1 MFTIRSI
8 SISISSNW
16 SNRIPKIKNLY
27 RPSTFQ
33 QQYRTIKLFTYTTT
47 PSKVGLQKLTDYKN
61 FIISD
66 PESCQVHLIDSDS
79 IESQSSS
86 IQDDEKTTIANIKP
100 NPIKKTNL
108 KWILENHIQ
117 HGTFLARPANRHN
130 SNQYYLQ
137 KISEEEITKPMP
149 ASRGLKSA
157 PGGYASARRV
167 KLFPF
172 HATHDW
178 HHIQKQLRIARAWL
192 QGSKRAVVE
201 IHVFL
206 DRKKHAIKNEEEIR
220 KIPDKCLHL
229 RPDVIVKAMPR
240 GTQITIEPQT
250 NGGEYCWVMS
260 RHEGECRNL
269 SARFENKRKLETRKQ
284 RLLLEK
290 GDGDGEGEESEDG
303 ISLKRSRDGAKQV
316 LEKRRKKKT
325 MGS

>member
-8 SISISSNW
+8 SSTWSIQ
-16 SNRIPKIKNLY
+16 ILKIKDLHC
-27 RPSTFQ
+27 PLTFQ

-47 PSKVGLQKLTDYKN
+47 PSKVGLQKLTEYNK

-66 PESCQVHLIDSDS
+66 PESCQVQLIDSDS
-79 IESQSSS
+79 IEYPPSSS
-86 IQDDEKTTIANIKP
+86 QNDKKPTIANIKP
-100 NPIKKTNL
+100 NPTIKKTNL
-108 KWILENHIQ
+108 KWVLENHIQ
-117 HGTFLARPANRHN
+117 HGTFLAPRENRHN

-137 KISEEEITKPMP
+137 KISEEEITKPIP

-172 HATHDW
+172 HPTHDW

-192 QGSKRAVVE
+192 QSSKRAVVE
-201 IHVFL
+201 IHVCL

-220 KIPDKCLHL
+220 RIPDKCLHL
-229 RPDVIVKAMPR
+229 RPDVIVKAMPE
-240 GTQITIEPQT
+240 GTQITIKPQT

-260 RHEGECRNL
+260 RHKGECESL
-269 SARFENKRKLETRKQ
+269 SARFENKKKLEIRKQ

-290 GDGDGEGEESEDG
+290 RDGDGDELEDG
-303 ISLKRSRDGAKQV
+303 IR
-316 LEKRRKKKT
+316 
-325 MGS
+325 